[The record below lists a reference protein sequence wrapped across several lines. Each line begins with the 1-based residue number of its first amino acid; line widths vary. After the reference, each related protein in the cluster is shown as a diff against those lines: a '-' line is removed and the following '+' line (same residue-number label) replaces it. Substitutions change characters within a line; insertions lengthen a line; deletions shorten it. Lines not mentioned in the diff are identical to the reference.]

1 MDTVSGPSMSCVSF
15 LSSWEK
21 KSCLEDRRF
30 MQNLASSSKAFDC
43 IYCLRDSLIVE
54 EKPFVRVFFED
65 AGFKTLYDFGDLHAM
80 NGRRFTLATSIVN
93 RMAGWKS
100 FIAARNTVAS
110 E

>member
-1 MDTVSGPSMSCVSF
+1 MTGRQAV
-15 LSSWEK
+15 
-21 KSCLEDRRF
+21 

-65 AGFKTLYDFGDLHAM
+65 AGFKTLYDFDDPHAM
-80 NGRRFTLATSIVN
+80 NGRRFTLANSIVN

>member
-1 MDTVSGPSMSCVSF
+1 MPGRQAV
-15 LSSWEK
+15 
-21 KSCLEDRRF
+21 

-65 AGFKTLYDFGDLHAM
+65 AGFKTRFKTLYDFGDLHVM